1 MADSLDLDD
10 QSAPGTMTKSE
21 LIARLADHYP
31 QLVTKDAEYAVR
43 TILEAMAGALAAG
56 HRIEIRG
63 FGSFALSYRPP
74 RMGRNP
80 KSGEQVL
87 VPEKRVPHFK
97 PGKQLRES
105 VDAALHGH

>member
-1 MADSLDLDD
+1 MTDILDIDD

-21 LIARLADHYP
+21 LIGRLAEHYP

-43 TILEAMAGALAAG
+43 TILEAMAGALADG

-74 RMGRNP
+74 RLGRNP

-105 VDAALHGH
+105 VDAVLHGA